1 MKIFASEELLEG
13 LLVQNRGESATE
25 TESIN
30 YTFAAFIDAL
40 RHIFNKR
47 APTTKVPDTII
58 DYNNKLQSNPFNISN
73 AFNKYFANV
82 GVNPISIGLFLHP
95 ICTGK
100 ERGANMPPY
109 LKIVWQVMEVRF
121 FAC

>member
-1 MKIFASEELLEG
+1 MKIFSSEELLEG
-13 LLVQNRGESATE
+13 LLVQNRGESVTE

-30 YTFAAFIDAL
+30 YAFAAFIDAQ
-40 RHIFNKR
+40 RHIFNKH

-58 DYNNKLQSNPFNISN
+58 DHNNKLQSNPFNISN

-82 GVNPISIGLFLHP
+82 GVNPISTGLFLHP
-95 ICTGK
+95 IGTGK
-100 ERGANMPPY
+100 ERGANLPPY
-109 LKIVWQVMEVRF
+109 LKIVWQLMEVRF